1 MYFKGP
7 DGTLYRQKDGVAMG
21 SPLGPLFANFYMC
34 HIENQILQQEDVR
47 PCLYV
52 RYVDDI
58 LLCVRDENHLKALK
72 TLFEDQSVLKFTYE
86 LSDHN
91 KIAFL
96 DIWIEAEGRKWVTLV
111 YRKPTDEGNC
121 LNAKS
126 ECPGRYKSSVIR
138 SFVRRAFTHCSTWE
152 KVNVEL
158 TRIRQV
164 LINNGYSNRQV
175 DAEIKDQ
182 MDKQRDK
189 KTPDEKDKI
198 NIYYR
203 GQMNSSY
210 NLEERI
216 IRDIITSHVEC
227 SDPKNQL
234 SLIIYYNTNKTSGL
248 VLQNNM
254 HAIRQRKNK
263 TATYNAPT
271 SFIGITAPRP
281 VADASTPTNTS
292 ARPPPLSQGGSL
304 CTCKREPSKT
314 MSMSTTSDTSPDKT
328 WSKTLTSSKHAT
340 ITEESGW
347 QRLSTSGS
355 SHRSSTNKPILQS
368 RSHCGTKCAI
378 IIMYV
383 IIHVRLHVLAAFN
396 L

>member
-1 MYFKGP
+1 
-7 DGTLYRQKDGVAMG
+7 
-21 SPLGPLFANFYMC
+21 MC

-96 DIWIEAEGRKWVTLV
+96 DIWIEAEGRKCVTSV

-227 SDPKNQL
+227 SDPRNQL
-234 SLIIYYNTNKTSGL
+234 NLIIYYNTNKTSGL

-254 HAIRQRKNK
+254 HAIRQRKKQDGHLQRTNVIYR
-263 TATYNAPT
+263 YNCPEA
-271 SFIGITAPRP
+271 GCR
-281 VADASTPTNTS
+281 
-292 ARPPPLSQGGSL
+292 
-304 CTCKREPSKT
+304 
-314 MSMSTTSDTSPDKT
+314 
-328 WSKTLTSSKHAT
+328 
-340 ITEESGW
+340 
-347 QRLSTSGS
+347 
-355 SHRSSTNKPILQS
+355 
-368 RSHCGTKCAI
+368 
-378 IIMYV
+378 
-383 IIHVRLHVLAAFN
+383 RLHTDKYIGATTTTLSRRLTMHLQEGAIKNHVNEHHKRHLTRQDLVKNTDIIETCNDHRRIWVAEALYIREFSPFIN
-396 L
+396 KQAHSTVTLSLWN